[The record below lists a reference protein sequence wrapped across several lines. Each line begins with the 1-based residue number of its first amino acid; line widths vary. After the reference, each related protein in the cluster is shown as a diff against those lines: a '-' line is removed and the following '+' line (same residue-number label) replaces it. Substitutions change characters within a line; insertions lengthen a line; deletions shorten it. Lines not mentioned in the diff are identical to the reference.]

1 MFNLNSCIEVF
12 GVQVEPQPSVLFAA
26 VNKAVEPLCQFTF
39 SDLRYNDIS
48 CLVPSWCRLWGWL
61 SHASWDRQLG
71 VNLVQGLCGI
81 RLGTFPLRWSIRD
94 TGWSRAIF
102 FMGYFLQAVLVQGG
116 SRFREE
122 QSFIW
127 IASSQ
132 WKTAD
137 LWWLGREYLWH
148 RRWSVSLGAWG
159 SASVLSYRLKSFS
172 AGVCKMV
179 WLLAGQTYFITCWA
193 VRRWTTSAAAVSA
206 HPCSFRRLII

>member
-26 VNKAVEPLCQFTF
+26 VNKAVEPLCQLTF
-39 SDLRYNDIS
+39 SDLNYNDIS

-94 TGWSRAIF
+94 TNWSRAICLF
-102 FMGYFLQAVLVQGG
+102 HGLLLASCIGAEWVTFSWRAKLHMNSL
-116 SRFREE
+116 
-122 QSFIW
+122 W
-127 IASSQ
+127 I
-132 WKTAD
+132 AD

-148 RRWSVSLGAWG
+148 RRRSVSLGAWG

-179 WLLAGQTYFITCWA
+179 WLLAG
-193 VRRWTTSAAAVSA
+193 RHTSSPAGQLEGELRAR
-206 HPCSFRRLII
+206 PQFLLIRAPTEDW

>member
-12 GVQVEPQPSVLFAA
+12 GVQVEPQSSVLFAA

-94 TGWSRAIF
+94 TNWSRAICLF
-102 FMGYFLQAVLVQGG
+102 HGL
-116 SRFREE
+116 
-122 QSFIW
+122 
-127 IASSQ
+127 
-132 WKTAD
+132 
-137 LWWLGREYLWH
+137 
-148 RRWSVSLGAWG
+148 
-159 SASVLSYRLKSFS
+159 
-172 AGVCKMV
+172 
-179 WLLAGQTYFITCWA
+179 LLASCIGAGWVTFSWRA
-193 VRRWTTSAAAVSA
+193 KL
-206 HPCSFRRLII
+206 HMNSFKSVEDCRPMMTGAGISVT

>member
-39 SDLRYNDIS
+39 SDLNYNDIS

-94 TGWSRAIF
+94 TNWSRAICLF
-102 FMGYFLQAVLVQGG
+102 HGL
-116 SRFREE
+116 
-122 QSFIW
+122 
-127 IASSQ
+127 
-132 WKTAD
+132 
-137 LWWLGREYLWH
+137 
-148 RRWSVSLGAWG
+148 
-159 SASVLSYRLKSFS
+159 
-172 AGVCKMV
+172 
-179 WLLAGQTYFITCWA
+179 LLASCIGAEWVTFSWRA
-193 VRRWTTSAAAVSA
+193 KL
-206 HPCSFRRLII
+206 HMNSFKSVEDCRPMMTGAGISVT